1 MARGTDRFRVILLV
15 EDEWMVRDVLASELR
30 NAGWQVI
37 EASTAEGALALLET
51 RQRIDLLLTDI
62 QLAGHL
68 SGWDVAER
76 YRVARAD
83 LPVIYA
89 CDNSADRSRSV
100 QGSVLFDKPYH
111 VVQVVKACSRYL

>member
-1 MARGTDRFRVILLV
+1 VARGTDRFRVVLLV
-15 EDEWMVRDVLASELR
+15 EDEWVVRDVLASELR
-30 NAGWQVI
+30 DAGWQVI

-68 SGWDVAER
+68 SGWDVAEL
-76 YRVARAD
+76 YRGAHAD

-89 CDNSADRSRSV
+89 CENSADRSRSV
-100 QGSVLFDKPYH
+100 QGSV
-111 VVQVVKACSRYL
+111 YLHA